1 LIVVYR
7 STALVFLCVLV
18 AVGGPLPS
26 IADGQQPA
34 AETKADFTQWLQ
46 KKSYER
52 FDYEKDGELQT
63 HQLIQFGVLAP
74 RDAGCVL
81 PVRVI
86 SFDGGNRTDVKGD
99 TELSLYVECSN
110 PHLVA
115 NILKFVGDSER
126 EHLEAKVIGD
136 ELAYPERPK
145 EGMTLP
151 DLHYTAKVKHG
162 FLAVL
167 GTKVTVLVAERNV
180 RIPRSSS
187 PEQSEPQTYEIHS
200 EIVVK
205 MSLIGLHVKRT
216 GFSSHLV
223 IDPIGGPVEEI
234 LEHDDGGRTVIR
246 AVAESEP
253 SMPDG

>member
-1 LIVVYR
+1 MVYR
-7 STALVFLCVLV
+7 SAALVFLCVLV
-18 AVGGPLPS
+18 AVSGPLHS

-81 PVRVI
+81 PFRVI
-86 SFDGGNRTDVKGD
+86 SFDGGDRTDVKGD
-99 TELSLYVECSN
+99 TEMSLYVECSK

-136 ELAYPERPK
+136 ELAYPEIPL
-145 EGMTLP
+145 EGMSLP
-151 DLHYTAKVKHG
+151 DLHYTARVKRG

-167 GTKVTVLVAERNV
+167 GTKVTVLVTDRVV
-180 RIPRSSS
+180 RIPHS
-187 PEQSEPQTYEIHS
+187 PGPDQSESHTYELHS

-205 MSLIGLHVKRT
+205 MSLMGLNVRRT
-216 GFSSHLV
+216 EFSSHLV
-223 IDPIGGPVEEI
+223 IDPMNGPVEEI
-234 LEHDDGGRTVIR
+234 LEREGGGRTVVH
-246 AVAESEP
+246 AVTEPES
-253 SMPDG
+253 SASDG

>member
-1 LIVVYR
+1 MVYR
-7 STALVFLCVLV
+7 STTLVFLCVLV
-18 AVGGPLPS
+18 AVSGPLPS

-52 FDYEKDGELQT
+52 CDYEKDGELQT

-74 RDAGCVL
+74 REAGCVL

-86 SFDGGNRTDVKGD
+86 SFDGGDRTDVKGD

-126 EHLEAKVIGD
+126 ENLEAKVIGD
-136 ELAYPERPK
+136 ELAYPEIPL
-145 EGMTLP
+145 EGMSLP
-151 DLHYTAKVKHG
+151 DLHYTARVKRG
-162 FLAVL
+162 FFAVL
-167 GTKVTVLVAERNV
+167 GTKATVLVTDRVV
-180 RIPRSSS
+180 RIPHS
-187 PEQSEPQTYEIHS
+187 PGPDQSESHTYELHS

-205 MSLIGLHVKRT
+205 MSLMGLHVKRT
-216 GFSSHLV
+216 RFSSHLV

-234 LEHDDGGRTVIR
+234 LEHDDGGRTAIR

-253 SMPDG
+253 SMPDD